1 MEPAKSAQST
11 QSKRRIKI
19 LTFAFN
25 FFRTLNFRILQVK
38 TLHLTFA
45 AALLVVGSFFAPAA
59 HAQAPLKIG
68 YTSVEYV
75 LSQMPERKQIESD
88 LKTYSAQLEAQLKSK
103 QTEFDTKLKAYQAAA
118 ATMTDVVKR
127 DKEKEL
133 QTLQQG
139 LQEFSQ
145 TAQQSL
151 QQKQQ
156 QLLSPVLDKIQKN
169 IDLVANESGYSYVLN
184 SDAGSSP
191 ILLHGPKEGDISDL
205 ILKKMGITPTAPE
218 PTPGAKP
225 ATSGVTTPTINKAP
239 APKKK

>member
-1 MEPAKSAQST
+1 LISFVN
-11 QSKRRIKI
+11 R
-19 LTFAFN
+19 
-25 FFRTLNFRILQVK
+25 VK

-88 LKTYSAQLEAQLKSK
+88 LKAYSTQLEAQMKSK
-103 QTEFDTKLKAYQAAA
+103 QTAFQTKLDAYQKGGSA
-118 ATMTDVVKR
+118 MTAVVKA
-127 DKEKEL
+127 DTEKEL
-133 QTLQQG
+133 QTMQQG
-139 LQEFSQ
+139 LQEFSS

-156 QLLSPVLDKIQKN
+156 QLLSPALDKIQKN
-169 IDLVANESGYSYVLN
+169 IDLVATESGYTYVLN

-191 ILLHGPKEGDISDL
+191 ILLHGPKDGDISDL
-205 ILKKMGITPTAPE
+205 ILKKMGITPTA
-218 PTPGAKP
+218 A
-225 ATSGVTTPTINKAP
+225 AP
-239 APKKK
+239 APTAQPAAQSSATKTPVAPMSTPTKTKSKK

>member
-1 MEPAKSAQST
+1 
-11 QSKRRIKI
+11 
-19 LTFAFN
+19 
-25 FFRTLNFRILQVK
+25 LNFRIQQVK

-88 LKTYSAQLEAQLKSK
+88 LKTYSAQLESQLKSK
-103 QTEFDTKLKAYQAAA
+103 QTEFDAKLKAYQAGGP
-118 ATMTDVVKR
+118 TMTDVVKR

-205 ILKKMGITPTAPE
+205 ILKKMGITPTAPS
-218 PTPGAKP
+218 PTPDAKP
-225 ATSGVTTPTINKAP
+225 ATQGIASPAVNKTPAT
-239 APKKK
+239 KKK